1 VKLSRLIFEI
11 FGVEVKKPPG
21 RLIFLYVSIII
32 GIAILI
38 ASSQFDIYSFQWAA
52 LITAYFCILFVL
64 GCISIVNPNFFW
76 REKAITA
83 RIKGVLIIGISIY
96 MVFNAWNIYW
106 SQ

>member
-1 VKLSRLIFEI
+1 MKLSRFIFEI

-38 ASSQFDIYSFQWAA
+38 ASYQFDIYSFQWVA
-52 LITAYFCILFVL
+52 LITAGFSILFVL
-64 GCISIVNPNFFW
+64 GCIAIVSPNFFW
-76 REKAITA
+76 QENAIIA
-83 RIKGVLIIGISIY
+83 RIKGVLVIGISIY

>member
-1 VKLSRLIFEI
+1 VKLSRFIFEI

-52 LITAYFCILFVL
+52 LITAGLSIPFVL
-64 GCISIVNPNFFW
+64 GCISIVSPNFFW
-76 REKAITA
+76 QENAITA
-83 RIKGVLIIGISIY
+83 RIKGVLVIGISIY